1 MEWACEEDFPMTT
14 MEFVAA
20 VFEPANPQAS
30 VWRRLWDATV
40 EGRRRKADAYFAT
53 YLRAHPELCD

>member
-1 MEWACEEDFPMTT
+1 MTT